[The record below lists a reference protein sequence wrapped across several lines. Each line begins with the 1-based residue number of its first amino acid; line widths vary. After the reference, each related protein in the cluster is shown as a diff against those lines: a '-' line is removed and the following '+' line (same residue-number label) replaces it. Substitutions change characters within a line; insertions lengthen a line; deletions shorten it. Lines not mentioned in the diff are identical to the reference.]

1 MNLKRNITGR
11 LEKFLS
17 FFPVVA
23 IQGARQC
30 GKTTLCKNLRPEW
43 KYLDLEKESD
53 YDFLTGDFD
62 FFFKNNPSGVI
73 FDEAQLSPQ
82 LFRELRGVVDSDRNR
97 RGRFIITGS
106 SSPELISNLN
116 ESLAGRIGVVEL
128 GTLALNER
136 FELPVSGLF
145 DVLVNHPV
153 SSHLE
158 MLSGLKLRLNHE
170 QVMKHFLYGGY
181 PESAI
186 HSDPDFY
193 GHWMEN
199 YRRSYVDRD
208 IRRLF
213 PRLNARNY
221 SRFLSMLGE
230 LSGTIINRAEIGRS
244 LNVGETAVRDYL
256 DIAEGTYVWRN
267 IPSLERT
274 VSKSVVKMPRGY
286 IRDSGLLHHMAA
298 VRSVDQL
305 YRRPGTGAVFEAFV
319 IEEFIKNIH
328 ALESVPWKFS
338 YYRTR
343 NGAEVDLVLENADRE
358 RIPVEIKFGMA
369 TRRSDLRNLSDFI
382 KKENLTYGIVINNAE
397 EVCQLTDSIIQV
409 PAGVL

>member
-1 MNLKRNITGR
+1 MNLKRNIVER
-11 LEKFLS
+11 LEKLLS
-17 FFPVVA
+17 FFPIVA

-30 GKTTLCKNLRPEW
+30 GKTTLCKNLRPNW
-43 KYLDLEKESD
+43 KYLDLERESD
-53 YDFLTGDFD
+53 YTFLTDDFD
-62 FFFKNNPSGVI
+62 FFFKNNPSEVI

-82 LFRELRGVVDSDRNR
+82 LFRELRGVIDSDRNR

-128 GTLALNER
+128 GTLTLNER
-136 FELPVSGLF
+136 FQLPVSELF
-145 DVLVNHPV
+145 NILTNHPI
-153 SSHLE
+153 SSHLKLLKE
-158 MLSGLKLRLNHE
+158 LKPRLSHK

-181 PESAI
+181 PEPTIQNNS
-186 HSDPDFY
+186 DFY

-199 YRRSYVDRD
+199 YRRSYIDRD

-213 PRLNARNY
+213 PRLNSRNY

-230 LSGTIINRAEIGRS
+230 LSGTIINRTEIGRS
-244 LNVGETAVRDYL
+244 LNVGERTIRDYL

-286 IRDSGLLHHMAA
+286 IRDSGLLHHITSI
-298 VRSVDQL
+298 RSEEQL
-305 YRRPGTGAVFEAFV
+305 YRRPGTGAAFEGFV
-319 IEEFIKNIH
+319 IEEFIKNIQ
-328 ALESVPWKFS
+328 ALEPVPWKFN

-343 NGAEVDLVLENADRE
+343 NGAEVDLILQNADRE
-358 RIPVEIKFGMA
+358 RIPIEIKFGM
-369 TRRSDLRNLSDFI
+369 TSRRSDLRSLSDFI
-382 KKENLTYGIVINNAE
+382 KKENLTYGIVINNAD
-397 EVCQLTDSIIQV
+397 EVCQLTESIIQIPV
-409 PAGVL
+409 GVL